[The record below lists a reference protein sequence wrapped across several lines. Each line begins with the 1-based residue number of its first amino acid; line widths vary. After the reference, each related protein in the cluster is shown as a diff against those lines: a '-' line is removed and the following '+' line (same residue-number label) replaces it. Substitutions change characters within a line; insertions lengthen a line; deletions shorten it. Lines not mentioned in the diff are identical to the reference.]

1 MKKNYKTPMTIVVEM
16 KMQSHLMEL
25 SLQNVDAN
33 SAAMSRGG
41 SNWED
46 ED

>member
-1 MKKNYKTPMTIVVEM
+1 MKKNYKAPMTTVVEM
-16 KMQSHLMEL
+16 KMQSHLMNL
-25 SLQNVDAN
+25 SLQNAN
-33 SAAMSRGG
+33 ADSAAMSRGG